1 MKGLHF
7 GAGNI
12 GRGFIGKVLSEAGI
26 EVVFADVVPALITEL
41 RKRKS
46 FVVHVVGENE
56 HDDVVTIK
64 DAVFSNTDDVL
75 DVMMEADLITTA
87 VGPRILE
94 RIAPTIAKGLLERKQ
109 HGVETPCN
117 VVACENAIKA
127 SSTLKEFVLKD
138 MNEENSKW
146 VQEHVGFVDCAVDRI
161 VPPAR
166 HEDILEVTVEDF
178 CEWVVDRTQFKGDTS
193 LTEIHGLQY
202 TDNLMAFVE
211 RKLMTVNTGHAIC
224 AYLGK
229 LYGHKEIRTSIADPR
244 VKNVVEGAMR
254 ESGAVLVKRYNMNAE
269 DHERYIQKILKR
281 YANPHIVDDVTRV
294 GREPIRKLSPEDRLI
309 KPLRGAIEYG
319 LPHDNLV
326 RGVAA
331 ALLYNDPEDPQA
343 VKLQKTVE
351 ALGWE
356 GALATISNLSV
367 PHQEAVATKMLS
379 AVTELTPPAIQ
390 PSDTIV

>member
-12 GRGFIGKVLSEAGI
+12 GRGFIGKVLSEAGF
-26 EVVFADVVPALITEL
+26 EVIFADVVPALITEL
-41 RKRKS
+41 QKRKS
-46 FVVHVVGENE
+46 FTVHVVGESE
-56 HDDVVTIK
+56 HDDVVTIS
-64 DAVFSNTDDVL
+64 DAVFSNTDDVI
-75 DVMMEADLITTA
+75 DVMAQADLITTA

-94 RIAPTIAKGLLERKQ
+94 RIAPTIAKGLKERKQ
-109 HGVETPCN
+109 LGVTKPCN
-117 VVACENAIKA
+117 VIACENAIKA
-127 SSTLKEFVLKD
+127 STSLKEFVIKD
-138 MNEENSKW
+138 LTPEECEW
-146 VQEHVGFVDCAVDRI
+146 VQKHIGFVDCAVDRI

-178 CEWVVDRTQFKGDTS
+178 CEWVVDRTQFVGET
-193 LTEIHGLQY
+193 LTEIQGMQY

-229 LYGHKEIRTSIADPR
+229 LYGHKEIRTAIADAR
-244 VKNVVEGAMR
+244 VKAVVEGAMR
-254 ESGAVLVKRYNMNAE
+254 ESGAVLVKRYNMDPVA
-269 DHERYIQKILKR
+269 HEAYIQKILKR

-326 RGVAA
+326 KGVAA
-331 ALLYNDPEDPQA
+331 ALLYNDPNDPQA
-343 VKLQKTVE
+343 VKLQKTIE

-356 GALATISNLSV
+356 GALSTISNLS
-367 PHQEAVATKMLS
+367 PSHQEMVASKMRS
-379 AVTELTPPAIQ
+379 AVTELAPPTAGE
-390 PSDTIV
+390 TLV